1 MANGFGSFYV
11 GSSGLTNAQNALN
24 VTANNLAN
32 VDTKGY
38 VREQV
43 RFADKTY
50 ITRNQA
56 QVRVNM
62 QQNGLGVSIGDVAHA
77 RDIFLDK
84 AYRQESGRQGFY
96 ETCYEVSSY
105 VEGLLQE
112 LDGEQFSQSISDLW
126 KAVQELAKDPADSTN
141 QNLVLQKAELLVSRS
156 TTLYSDLKSYQ
167 SNLNQQI
174 NDKVNRINEIGDRIY
189 QINLQI
195 QRVEAG
201 NVETA
206 MTLRDERDLLM
217 DELSGMVDVDVKEDA
232 TGFLYVDIEGAQFI
246 DDSKCYHMGV
256 LKDNGTGFYTPYWP
270 YSTNIAMK
278 KNGYTYVFDVNQD
291 ISSEKNND
299 KGSLKSLVIARGD
312 WYGKFSDME
321 DANYSAVE
329 DRTVMETE
337 AQLDYLVRNIV
348 TAMNDI
354 FCPNVSAKDALNLSN
369 GATITATDADGN
381 QYTIDENTLILDVDN
396 AAVGSDGELPPQ
408 ELFMRRGI
416 NRYTTVT
423 DGQNTYYIY
432 NEEQHPD
439 YYSIGNIEIN
449 PELSKYVTKMPAYTK
464 NGAVDY
470 TLGDKL
476 TAAWEKTGM
485 YLNPKDTHPC
495 NFESYYN
502 RIVGQL
508 GTVGNVYSTASE
520 TISNTVASI
529 DGQRQQIMG
538 VSSDEELTNMVKFQS
553 AYNAASR
560 YITVI
565 SEMTDLIVSLI

>member
-476 TAAWEKTGM
+476 TAAWVKTGM

-495 NFESYYN
+495 NFERYYN
-502 RIVGQL
+502 RMVGQL

-520 TISNTVASI
+520 TLSNTVASI

>member
-381 QYTIDENTLILDVDN
+381 QYTIDENTIILDVDN
-396 AAVGSDGELPPQ
+396 AAVGSDGKLPPQ

-476 TAAWEKTGM
+476 TAAWAKTGM

-495 NFESYYN
+495 NFEGYYN
-502 RIVGQL
+502 RIIGQL

-520 TISNTVASI
+520 TLSNTVASI